1 MVKDKHDGN
10 HLSQEAELDKGGLC
24 TPVPKC
30 RQYTFFWRALGD
42 MVNEL
47 IKNK

>member
-1 MVKDKHDGN
+1 MLKDKHDGN

-30 RQYTFFWRALGD
+30 RQYIPDFFGGLL
-42 MVNEL
+42 ETC
-47 IKNK
+47 K